1 MNFNVGD
8 RWVRRNPD
16 GSEMTVLKITGVCH
30 RIEYIWERMF
40 SQVIREPELAWV
52 DMDAAEGWFRFNKL
66 SPEVPHE

>member
-1 MNFNVGD
+1 MFNVGD

-16 GSEMTVLKITGVCH
+16 GSEMTVFKIISVSP

-52 DMDAAEGWFRFNKL
+52 DEASAEDWFRFNKL
-66 SPEVPHE
+66 SPE